1 MPVKRMNAV
10 VLTATV
16 QTVADIVHEV
26 GEGIAI
32 WTIPYVTPC
41 RRRWRA
47 RRNLTNTLRD
57 TDILYRTG

>member
-32 WTIPYVTPC
+32 WTIPYVTPY

-47 RRNLTNTLRD
+47 RRNLHEFPL
-57 TDILYRTG
+57 